1 MVRFVGA
8 DVVDL
13 SLDADDALVTRA
25 VCNSLGYAQPRA
37 DSAEASRFCGWIGRW
52 RSGCDGVF
60 IGLPRD
66 VCCLRGSLVLARNRT
81 DWMGRAVA
89 RA

>member
-8 DVVDL
+8 DVMDL

-37 DSAEASRFCGWIGRW
+37 DSAEASRFCSWIG
-52 RSGCDGVF
+52 SGCAGRDGVL
-60 IGLPRD
+60 IGLPGD
-66 VCCLRGSLVLARNRT
+66 FCCLRGNLVLNGNCTYR
-81 DWMGRAVA
+81 MGWPVVRA
-89 RA
+89 